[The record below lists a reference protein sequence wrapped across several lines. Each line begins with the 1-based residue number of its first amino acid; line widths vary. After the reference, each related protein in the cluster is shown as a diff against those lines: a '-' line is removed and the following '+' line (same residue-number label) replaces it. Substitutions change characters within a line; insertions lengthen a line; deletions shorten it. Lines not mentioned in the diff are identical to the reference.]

1 MENYAR
7 RKKQFWK
14 QQHSQST
21 KKGSKSDQGKNLITC
36 YECGQ
41 QGHIRSDCPF
51 LKKKSNKTN
60 SRKKAMAAWD
70 DEDNDTQEEKLEQEM
85 TNFCFMAQKEHEF
98 SRGENLLPKTPIINI
113 ESSFEMDKEST
124 QEVSKSLNKET
135 NSQEEDKLS
144 YSPLSDS
151 LPTPLRSPTSDFKIE
166 TSLLTLEQLVDNNGS
181 EIQELKRDLERFM
194 MSTTAQHH
202 ESMHLLSKI
211 YEKMI

>member
-36 YECGQ
+36 HECGK
-41 QGHIRSDCPF
+41 QGHTRSNCPF

-60 SRKKAMAAWD
+60 SRKKAMTAWD
-70 DEDNDTQEEKLEQEM
+70 DEDDDTQEEELEQELA
-85 TNFCFMAQKEHEF
+85 NFCFMAQEEHE
-98 SRGENLLPKTPIINI
+98 SSYTP
-113 ESSFEMDKEST
+113 
-124 QEVSKSLNKET
+124 SLT
-135 NSQEEDKLS
+135 R
-144 YSPLSDS
+144 PA
-151 LPTPLRSPTSDFKIE
+151 SDFKIE

-181 EIQELKRDLERFM
+181 EIQELKRDLERFK

-202 ESMHLLSKI
+202 ESMRLLSKI